1 MKKKRNVISALAMV
15 IVLLASAGCQN
26 QSEGIVTRKTEA
38 GTETETAGLETGTDE
53 AARMESEEASAAA
66 QQTEAQAGLPGEPQ
80 AEEENDPQTGT
91 SQPDGAQQTGEQRD
105 RLKKELGIPDVF
117 TAYPAGIDT
126 AKYTTKAEVILPD
139 EDSFISVPVKRQAFT
154 EEDFSWIEAL
164 FLSGGLYV
172 RDEETAAALDGAE
185 GTVWRL
191 REVLQEPEKY
201 SESELEILKG
211 QLEWTEAKREQIL
224 QNEERIPVPLQ
235 FVTEE
240 KMEGTGAYITSVNG
254 LTDWER
260 GTMSFHMTPLGFGVS
275 PENSLNQNS
284 CTISEETAQKTADDL
299 VEKMGLSDTYVL
311 ASVEKTPVWE
321 IEAAYTFHY
330 TPEIEGAAARYCRNS
345 FPQELRCSLDISV
358 DDQGIQAVL
367 CDAGYVIQEDQA
379 PTPIEGELVPFMT
392 IKAVYESVMP
402 DVIAQLEQNYAEQR
416 LSEWKG
422 LVSVSVD
429 QVRLA
434 YVMYGSTEGEA
445 GVLSPVWEFY
455 GTVTALN
462 EDGEEKENIG
472 YRLLTIDALTG
483 SPIGM

>member
-1 MKKKRNVISALAMV
+1 M
-15 IVLLASAGCQN
+15 
-26 QSEGIVTRKTEA
+26 
-38 GTETETAGLETGTDE
+38 
-53 AARMESEEASAAA
+53 
-66 QQTEAQAGLPGEPQ
+66 
-80 AEEENDPQTGT
+80 
-91 SQPDGAQQTGEQRD
+91 
-105 RLKKELGIPDVF
+105 
-117 TAYPAGIDT
+117 
-126 AKYTTKAEVILPD
+126 
-139 EDSFISVPVKRQAFT
+139 
-154 EEDFSWIEAL
+154 
-164 FLSGGLYV
+164 

-240 KMEGTGAYITSVNG
+240 KMEGTGAYITHING

-260 GTMSFHMTPLGFGVS
+260 GTMSFRMTPLAFAVS
-275 PENSLNQNS
+275 PENSLNENS
-284 CTISEETAQKTADDL
+284 CTIPEEEARKTADDL

-311 ASVEKTPVWE
+311 ASVEKMPIWG

-330 TPEIEGAAARYCRNS
+330 TPEIEGAAVRYCQNS
-345 FPQELRCSLDISV
+345 FWGELQCSLDISV

-416 LSEWKG
+416 PSEWKG

-462 EDGEEKENIG
+462 EDGEEKENTG